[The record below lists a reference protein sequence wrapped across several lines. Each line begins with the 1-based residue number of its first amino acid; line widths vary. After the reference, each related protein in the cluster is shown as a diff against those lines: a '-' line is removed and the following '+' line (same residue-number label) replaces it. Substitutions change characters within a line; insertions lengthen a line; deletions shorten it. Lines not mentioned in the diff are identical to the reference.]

1 MRRQSQ
7 NCAAGNHRV
16 PKHCNRRTHRKRHG
30 FYIPRVCAAR
40 FPPAAHTLLHPAHGN
55 RTSHSRQCIG
65 FHDRLPAV
73 PGLAHHVGQALSL
86 CDLRYA
92 FTKIPRSSCF
102 LNAEKHAKYIGDWD
116 LRQCLPNQARA
127 SKLHIPAGFK
137 TWRNIKREFGSF
149 YGTPQPRGMLDML
162 GTLRL
167 QLEGRHHSGLDDC
180 KNIARVLMKMIE
192 DGYRTSLE

>member
-1 MRRQSQ
+1 MTVFQRYQDWL
-7 NCAAGNHRV
+7 
-16 PKHCNRRTHRKRHG
+16 T
-30 FYIPRVCAAR
+30 
-40 FPPAAHTLLHPAHGN
+40 TLDKPYLFV
-55 RTSHSRQCIG
+55 TC
-65 FHDRLPAV
+65 
-73 PGLAHHVGQALSL
+73 
-86 CDLRYA
+86 
-92 FTKIPRSSCF
+92 
-102 LNAEKHAKYIGDWD
+102 GDWD